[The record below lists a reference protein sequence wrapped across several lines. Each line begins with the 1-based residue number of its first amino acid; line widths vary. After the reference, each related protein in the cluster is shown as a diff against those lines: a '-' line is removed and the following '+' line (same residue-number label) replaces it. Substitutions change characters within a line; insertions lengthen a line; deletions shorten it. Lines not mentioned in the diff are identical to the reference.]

1 MTVNF
6 NHLGVND
13 EESGFIGILACFI
26 SCVPALIVSY
36 FSDKLKKY
44 FKVGMMFINII
55 YIIHNSKLILIVI
68 FQVTLIVLLILQTA
82 SFTWLVL
89 ICAQIIPFV

>member
-6 NHLGVND
+6 KHLGVND

-55 YIIHNSKLILIVI
+55 
-68 FQVTLIVLLILQTA
+68 
-82 SFTWLVL
+82 
-89 ICAQIIPFV
+89 

>member
-6 NHLGVND
+6 KHLGVND
-13 EESGFIGILACFI
+13 EESGIIGILACFI

-44 FKVGMMFINII
+44 FKVLLVCMMFINII
-55 YIIHNSKLILIVI
+55 LLIIYHYIIYYTFDKYIKVNQFLIEI
-68 FQVTLIVLLILQTA
+68 F
-82 SFTWLVL
+82 FR
-89 ICAQIIPFV
+89 PH

>member
-6 NHLGVND
+6 KHLGVND

-44 FKVGMMFINII
+44 FKVG
-55 YIIHNSKLILIVI
+55 
-68 FQVTLIVLLILQTA
+68 
-82 SFTWLVL
+82 
-89 ICAQIIPFV
+89 P